1 MSEDKRIYGGLPE
14 SECDTRVNGA
24 DSEERLYPDFIKE
37 AQAAYQLK
45 GDLALGRLLTKRQ
58 GEYTTE
64 DYYALPEDCRVE
76 LIDGVIYNMA
86 APSWRHQILI
96 FRIAVQLDEWI
107 RKMNGR
113 CMVMM
118 SPVDVQLDK
127 DDKTMIQP
135 DVFVVCKKK
144 NTDSERE
151 ERKAEKRKKES
162 RKYEEHYAFQ
172 GAPDFVAEVLSPSSG
187 KRDRI
192 VKYEKYKNAG
202 VREYWI
208 VDPKAE
214 IITVHLFDKRSET
227 TVYSYQDEI
236 PVHIFG
242 DACCVS
248 LREIGEREML
258 LNEIESQ

>member
-86 APSWRHQILI
+86 APSWRHQNIAGEI
-96 FRIAVQLDEWI
+96 FYYLKDYI
-107 RKMNGR
+107 RRNNGK
-113 CMVMM
+113 CLASM

-172 GAPDFVAEVLSPSSG
+172 GAPDFVAEVLSPSSE

-192 VKYEKYKNAG
+192 IKYRKYKNAG

-208 VDPKAE
+208 VDSRAE
-214 IITVHLFDKRSET
+214 IVTVHKLDSEET
-227 TVYSYQDEI
+227 TVYTYQDKI
-236 PVHIFG
+236 PVHIFDG
-242 DACCVS
+242 DCQIS
-248 LREIGEREML
+248 LENILQSENLLAEIGML
-258 LNEIESQ
+258 